1 MRSINKMPS
10 SDGVCQACGKSYST
24 KGNLKKHH
32 KRQPQ
37 CLTWIDM
44 LKRDDVMVK
53 QNQAEIFDY
62 NILKNIQ
69 YAYSYSNVEKRKEEK
84 KEKEKSTEC
93 DICRKKFSN
102 VSNLGKHIERSL
114 ICKKWRDYNFV
125 KTLSETK
132 VVPMNGSE
140 YENHVREID
149 TINDVNVY
157 ENQDALI
164 KMTEM
169 NNADYDLTNTIDGEH
184 VIKINENGYPHIVNT
199 GKNERYEKFEPIKDK
214 LIHVIWNLYL
224 VDKQTKIDKEILD
237 KNKVGYI
244 LAILPT
250 KDEFKKHH
258 SEILNEVPYFVMEYG
273 DIHKDVLDNDTI
285 DTYKNQCNI
294 IDTIAKQNDKS
305 KRNVFIFCNNGY
317 QRSIPFICF
326 YLMKYHPEEISN
338 LSQALDQI
346 LPQINKETYMKE
358 KDTYMERIP
367 KLFLNVN
374 N

>member
-32 KRQPQ
+32 SRQPQ

-44 LKRDDVMVK
+44 LKKDDVLIK
-53 QNQAEIFDY
+53 HNQAEIFDY

-69 YAYSYSNVEKRKEEK
+69 YAYNYSNFEKKEEK
-84 KEKEKSTEC
+84 NSEQNTEC
-93 DICRKKFSN
+93 DICHKKFSN
-102 VSNLGKHIERSL
+102 VSNLGKHMKRSL
-114 ICKKWRDYNFV
+114 ICKKWRDYNFI

-140 YENHVREID
+140 YENHVIEIN
-149 TINDVNVY
+149 TINDVNMY
-157 ENQDALI
+157 ENQNALM
-164 KMTEM
+164 KTKEM
-169 NNADYDLTNTIDGEH
+169 NNE
-184 VIKINENGYPHIVNT
+184 KCSKFNENKIFEHTYPFNHTVT
-199 GKNERYEKFEPIKDK
+199 KNYEKFEPIKDK
-214 LIHVIWNLYL
+214 LIHVIWNVYL

-258 SEILNEVPYFVMEYG
+258 SEILDEVPYFVMEYR

-294 IDTIAKQNDKS
+294 IDTIAKQSDKS

-346 LPQINKETYMKE
+346 LPQINKETYIKE